1 MDNYDVLI
9 LDVCYNYLQ
18 KGEYSIG
25 LHELSDSMII
35 QTTMSLQVIQERIE
49 SLWEHN
55 YLSSINGK
63 YCLTDKSLSF
73 LKEVKG
79 LTHLQK

>member
-9 LDVCYNYLQ
+9 LDVCYNFLQ
-18 KGEYSIG
+18 KGEYTIDMN
-25 LHELSDSMII
+25 ELSDSMII
-35 QTTMSLQVIQERIE
+35 HSAMDLQVIQERIE
-49 SLWEHN
+49 NLWEHN
-55 YLSSINGK
+55 YLSSCNGK

-79 LTHLQK
+79 LAHSHK